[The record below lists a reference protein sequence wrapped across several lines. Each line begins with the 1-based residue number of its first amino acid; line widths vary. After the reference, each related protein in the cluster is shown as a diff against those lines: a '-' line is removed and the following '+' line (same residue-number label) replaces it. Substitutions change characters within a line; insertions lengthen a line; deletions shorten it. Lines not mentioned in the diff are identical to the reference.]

1 MAASRKAQ
9 DPSNNSTQRTP
20 AFFSQLKYER
30 DLKLLEQKAIF
41 MQTRVSY

>member
-9 DPSNNSTQRTP
+9 DPSGGSAQRTP

-30 DLKLLEQKAIF
+30 DLKHLEQKAIY
-41 MQTRVSY
+41 MQSRVSY